1 VVANRVVEEVRTAVA
16 AEAGQATADE
26 LLLGYQ
32 TIAQQARKAAGS
44 ADDIAETADDVTTSL
59 TGLTDKIAESV
70 KQQDG
75 VAKSATSVADTVTT
89 SQQDLR
95 DLTARTTA
103 MRGDLTT
110 LTNRAG
116 ALPGQ
121 ADDVAGSAR
130 SVYNSLTGAADGLPA
145 DADSVLATYDSI
157 APQILALDLTPEQT
171 AAIQA
176 ILGSA
181 RSKIVTP
188 LTDIKSRAG
197 TVAAAR
203 STAGTLAGQADDL
216 ADTAGGINGA
226 AGSVSTGL
234 DDVAAQAGALGND
247 LTALATG
254 MGQLGTD
261 QQAAAT
267 SVGDLTKRVEQVS
280 ASSGLVVKAAQ
291 RLGDDLRA
299 DQDTDI
305 AAPGSGSDAVAGP
318 LAVRTA
324 DTAGGGA
331 YGVGLSPFLLGIAA
345 WIGAFVLF
353 LIVRPLSTR
362 ALAARVPAW
371 RIALGGWLPAAILGV
386 IQVALMLGVV
396 VFGLGVRPAQPV
408 ALAGFLALTSLAFT
422 AVLHALN
429 AAFGRAGV
437 LIGLLLLVLQ
447 VATAGGSFPWQT
459 LPPALMPLHFLLPMG
474 YVVDGI
480 RALLYGDSL
489 AAAADEFA
497 VLGGYLL
504 LGLVISTFA
513 ARTHRRWTPARLVP
527 TLVV

>member
-1 VVANRVVEEVRTAVA
+1 
-16 AEAGQATADE
+16 

-32 TIAQQARKAAGS
+32 TIAQQARKAAGT
-44 ADDIAETADDVTTSL
+44 ADDIAKNADGVTSSL
-59 TGLTDKIAESV
+59 SGLSEKLSDAVDEQDGLT
-70 KQQDG
+70 KQING
-75 VAKSATSVADTVTT
+75 LGGTVT
-89 SQQDLR
+89 SAQRNLQDL
-95 DLTARTTA
+95 TSRTSA
-103 MRGDLTT
+103 VGGDVTT

-116 ALPGQ
+116 ALPAQ
-121 ADDVAGSAR
+121 AGDVASSAR
-130 SVYNSLTGAADGLPA
+130 SVFNTLTGAADGLPA
-145 DADSVLATYDSI
+145 DADSILATYDSI

-181 RSKIVTP
+181 RGKIVTP

-197 TVAAAR
+197 TVATAR
-203 STAGTLAGQADDL
+203 TTAGTLAGRADDL
-216 ADTAGGINGA
+216 ADAADGINSA
-226 AGSVSTGL
+226 ASSVSNGVGDL
-234 DDVAAQAGALGND
+234 ASQASAVGND
-247 LTALATG
+247 LTTLADNVSG
-254 MGQLGTD
+254 LGAD
-261 QQAAAT
+261 QKAAAS
-267 SVGDLTKRVEQVS
+267 SVSDLTKRLDQLS
-280 ASSGLVVKAAQ
+280 ATSGLIGKAAQ

-299 DQDTDI
+299 EEDTDI

-353 LIVRPLSTR
+353 LLVRPLSTR

-371 RIALGGWLPAAILGV
+371 RVALGGWLPAAILGV

-422 AVLHALN
+422 AVLHGLS

-437 LIGLLLLVLQ
+437 LIGLMLLVLQ

-480 RALLYGDSL
+480 RALLYGDTL
-489 AAAADEFA
+489 AAASNEFA
-497 VLGGYLL
+497 VMGGYLL
-504 LGLVISTFA
+504 LGLVMSTLA
-513 ARTHRRWTPARLVP
+513 ARAHRRWTPARLVP